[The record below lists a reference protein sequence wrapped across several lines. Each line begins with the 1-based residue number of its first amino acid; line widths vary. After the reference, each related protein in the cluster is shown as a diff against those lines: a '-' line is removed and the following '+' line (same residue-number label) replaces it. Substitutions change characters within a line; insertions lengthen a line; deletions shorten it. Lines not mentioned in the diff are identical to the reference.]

1 MRNARKS
8 GVVLRSG
15 GRGGGE
21 GDGDGGGSIVV
32 FGSGVAGGGCDGR
45 VAVAI
50 DKDKTSLSALKWAID
65 NLITRDEAV
74 KLIHVKEF
82 PYNSAP
88 GRKDEPSSQEAVIDS
103 NILQLFL
110 PFRCYCRRRHVR
122 CEPVVIEDVD
132 VAKALTDYVYQH
144 RIQILL
150 LGAASKNG
158 LIRLFKTTDIPANVL
173 KWAPDFCTV
182 YIVSKGKINTVRNA
196 TRPVPT
202 VSAGGAL
209 SLPPRDNSYALFINP
224 RNQRWYDELST
235 ADMENSVPYA
245 GRPSTDSNFFKF
257 YENLGCEVSRETS
270 RRDCDVYEPFTT
282 NDNERPSWSS
292 SDNHMIS
299 DSILLIHILLKHTLD
314 VEFQEEYEEE
324 TRRLKVELK
333 QTIDMYHAACKEALT
348 AKREARAAK
357 KKAAQLEEWKRK
369 EVRKLEANLAEE
381 KELGMVEREKTKSKV
396 AIEAAEAVEKLVEM
410 EVQKRL
416 DAKIKALRE
425 NEEKLK
431 VLDALGQSHSVL
443 EYQSLFHMIA
453 VLFLFY
459 FYFSVSN

>member
-1 MRNARKS
+1 MYFQMVIMRNARKS

-209 SLPPRDNSYALFINP
+209 SLPPRDNSG
-224 RNQRWYDELST
+224 NQRWYDELST

-292 SDNHMIS
+292 SDNHM
-299 DSILLIHILLKHTLD
+299 
-314 VEFQEEYEEE
+314 EEYEEE

-357 KKAAQLEEWKRK
+357 KK
-369 EVRKLEANLAEE
+369 VN
-381 KELGMVEREKTKSKV
+381 
-396 AIEAAEAVEKLVEM
+396 
-410 EVQKRL
+410 
-416 DAKIKALRE
+416 
-425 NEEKLK
+425 
-431 VLDALGQSHSVL
+431 
-443 EYQSLFHMIA
+443 
-453 VLFLFY
+453 
-459 FYFSVSN
+459 